1 MKSVSCLVLVVA
13 LVLIAACSDISD
25 PATRP
30 GYNALD
36 EAYVMD
42 VKPADASFT
51 NCRYGLVDSRHV
63 VRCGISYGGTQLA
76 QVGYWEIELNG
87 AGFTAYAMNGK
98 ALAALDRIN
107 RPGSYSS
114 KTYPGAFKSGVG
126 RSPLEIEKI
135 REAIK

>member
-1 MKSVSCLVLVVA
+1 MTFARVAFIA
-13 LVLIAACSDISD
+13 LVLFASGCSDAP
-25 PATRP
+25 PAP
-30 GYNALD
+30 GYSALD

-98 ALAALDRIN
+98 ALTALDRIS
-107 RPGSYSS
+107 RAGSHSS
-114 KTYPGAFKSGVG
+114 ASYPGAFKSGAG
-126 RSPLEIEKI
+126 RAPLDIAKLNEV
-135 REAIK
+135 IK